1 MTPPIIARASQHLH
15 RVALTARG
23 AALTY
28 EQLIDASRHEAKRLL
43 DGSSDLRG
51 ARVAFL
57 APPGLEWVVTLW
69 GVWQAGGLAVPL
81 AVSHPPPELA
91 YVLDDAEPAVVVAHP
106 ELADRVRPAAEARG
120 IRFLSSP
127 TVSGT
132 GVGAPRSAADPAPA
146 VPDVGPDR
154 PALMIYTSGTTG
166 RAKGVVTTHANVTA
180 QIESLVDA
188 WAWTHDD
195 RILLALP
202 LHHVHGIVN
211 VLACALWS
219 GARCDILPA
228 FEAVEVWQRFAAG
241 GLTLFMAVP
250 TIYARLIEAWDQAPT
265 ADQEAWSAG
274 ARQLRL
280 MVSGS
285 AALPVRVLERWEDI
299 TGHRLLERYGMTEI
313 GMGLGNPL
321 AGPRLPGHVGVPFPR
336 VEVRL
341 VDEHG
346 AAVSPGEPGE
356 IEIRGPQVFREYWR
370 RPDETA
376 AAFHD
381 GWFRTGDVA
390 VLHEGSYRILGRRS
404 VDIIKTG
411 AEKVSALEVEETLR
425 QHPEVL
431 DCAVVGVP
439 DPDWGERVCAAVV
452 LRTEGLDGRALK
464 EWARDRLAPYKLPRS
479 VLAVDSLP
487 RNAMGK
493 VTKPAVR
500 KLFQPEGSNARS
512 EAAPPSTHAAP

>member
-1 MTPPIIARASQHLH
+1 M
-15 RVALTARG
+15 
-23 AALTY
+23 
-28 EQLIDASRHEAKRLL
+28 
-43 DGSSDLRG
+43 
-51 ARVAFL
+51 
-57 APPGLEWVVTLW
+57 
-69 GVWQAGGLAVPL
+69 AVPL
-81 AVSHPPPELA
+81 AASHPPPELA

-106 ELADRVRPAAEARG
+106 ELEARVRPAAESRG
-120 IRFLSSP
+120 IRFL
-127 TVSGT
+127 
-132 GVGAPRSAADPAPA
+132 PAPNLSA
-146 VPDVGPDR
+146 SGADAPPAALDREAALPDVALDR

-166 RAKGVVTTHANVTA
+166 RAKGVVTTHANVDA

-188 WAWTHDD
+188 WAWTRDD
-195 RILLALP
+195 RILLVLP

-211 VLACALWS
+211 VLGCALWS
-219 GARCDILPA
+219 GALCDIHPRFDAL
-228 FEAVEVWQRFAAG
+228 EVWQRFAAG

-250 TIYARLIEAWDQAPT
+250 TIYARLIASWDA
-265 ADQEAWSAG
+265 ASSAEREAWSAG

-285 AALPVRVLERWEDI
+285 AALPVSVLERWEDI

-321 AGPRLPGHVGVPFPR
+321 AGPRRPGHVGVPFPG
-336 VEVRL
+336 VEMRL
-341 VDEHG
+341 VDEDG
-346 AAVSPGEPGE
+346 AAVEPGRPGE
-356 IEIRGPQVFREYWR
+356 IEIRGPSVFREYWR
-370 RPDETA
+370 RPNETV
-376 AAFHD
+376 AAFRD

-390 VLHEGSYRILGRRS
+390 VLDHGSYRILGRRS

-425 QHPEVL
+425 QHPGVL

-452 LRTEGLDGRALK
+452 PRTRGLDGEALK

-479 VLAVDSLP
+479 VLAVSALP

-500 KLFQPEGSNARS
+500 RLFEPEGSTARS
-512 EAAPPSTHAAP
+512 ETAPPSTHTTP